1 MIELQ
6 IDTSRRMIAEER
18 NIRSYSRGR
27 RERVAGDGERKM
39 KEDREVR
46 GARKDT

>member
-6 IDTSRRMIAEER
+6 IDASRRMIAEER
-18 NIRSYSRGR
+18 NIRRHSGGGI
-27 RERVAGDGERKM
+27 AGDGERKM

-46 GARKDT
+46 GARRDT